1 MKKKSNYF
9 KRFWHTDSWIRKETN
24 NKPFDFNS
32 VDKLDFYYGNHPK
45 YMQKTIANKNWDF
58 EYDSSKSNMKIKDR
72 ILDFFERLT
81 GYRLFEYKNY
91 ILLKRN

>member
-1 MKKKSNYF
+1 
-9 KRFWHTDSWIRKETN
+9 
-24 NKPFDFNS
+24 
-32 VDKLDFYYGNHPK
+32 
-45 YMQKTIANKNWDF
+45 MQKTIANKNWDF

-91 ILLKRN
+91 ILIKRN